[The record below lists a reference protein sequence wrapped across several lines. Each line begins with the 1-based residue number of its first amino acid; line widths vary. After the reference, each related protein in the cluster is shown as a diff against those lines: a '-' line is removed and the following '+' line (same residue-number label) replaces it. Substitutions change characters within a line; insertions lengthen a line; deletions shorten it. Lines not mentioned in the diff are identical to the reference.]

1 MPIFGPL
8 LDEFVQWL
16 HDEQHYTLGSASI
29 YLNEVPKIVRWLRRR
44 QIHFLAELT
53 LQHLQAAHRYFR
65 PRHSAT
71 SGGARL
77 LVRFLRAKG
86 TVAEGE
92 VPTLSPVEVEVD
104 RFAVYLRETRG
115 LSQKT
120 IRGHRQRL
128 RDFLRF
134 LRFDRGPS
142 GLRRLQPRHIES
154 FLRQAA
160 RTNNRFSL
168 QHFVATVRAFL
179 QWRHAQGLL
188 VRPLHRQIDTP
199 RVYRGERLPRALP
212 WDQVQALLQS
222 IDRSEAC
229 GQRDFALLYLAAAY
243 GLRSGELVRLTLD
256 DIDWPGRTLRIP
268 QTKTR
273 QPLQL
278 PLTDEA
284 ANILFRYLRQSRP
297 ESSHRQLFLRTMAPR
312 GPLQPTA
319 VRQVMAHRLQQSGL
333 NLPACGTHV
342 LRHSFA
348 MRLLQQGVPL
358 KAIGD
363 ALGHRDMESTSVYLR
378 LDVEALREVALP
390 VPPSLPGESITLVA
404 VSSLPQLRPARP
416 SRHLPKHFHSRL
428 APSLQR
434 YVEIKRALGRRWKTE
449 GAVLSHWDDSVH
461 REYPQAGKVRA
472 EMFTGWTRKLAHLTS
487 TTSHT
492 YQRIIRN
499 FLLFHAR
506 EHASTFIP
514 DLLTFPKPAPVVS
527 PRLIS
532 ATEMGRVLDAARR
545 LPPTP
550 TNPLRA
556 ETLRLG
562 LLLLFCC
569 GLRKGELLRLRLG
582 DLESEQTVLRIR
594 LTKFYKSRLVPL
606 APTVTAELKEYL
618 QTRRRKKLPMA
629 PEAPLMWSG
638 HWSSEVYTA
647 PNFGLIWHQL
657 CASTQVLKAQGHPPR
672 LHDLRHS
679 FAVHALQRW
688 YAQGVEVPS
697 KLPHLAAYL
706 GHVSAVSTHYYLK
719 LTPEL
724 RQAASQRFHQHF
736 GSMFTVGGAA

>member
-1 MPIFGPL
+1 MH
-8 LDEFVQWL
+8 E
-16 HDEQHYTLGSASI
+16 EQHYSLASASI
-29 YLNEVPKIVRWLRRR
+29 YLNVVPKIVRWLRRR
-44 QIHFLAELT
+44 QIRFLPELT

-65 PRHSAT
+65 PRHHAT
-71 SGGARL
+71 SGAARL
-77 LVRFLRAKG
+77 LERFLRAKG
-86 TVAEGE
+86 TVPEGE
-92 VPTLSPVEVEVD
+92 VPALSPVEVEVD

-115 LSQKT
+115 LAQKT
-120 IRGHRQRL
+120 IRGQRQRL

-154 FLRQAA
+154 FLRQVA

-199 RVYRGERLPRALP
+199 RVYRGERLPRALS

-273 QPLQL
+273 QALQL

-284 ANILFRYLRQSRP
+284 ANILIRYLRQSRP

-363 ALGHRDMESTSVYLR
+363 ALGHRDMESTSVYIR

-404 VSSLPQLRPARP
+404 VSSLPHLRPARP

-428 APSLQR
+428 TPSLQR

-449 GAVLSHWDDSVH
+449 GAVLSHWDDFVH
-461 REYPQAGKVRA
+461 REYPQPGKVRA

-514 DLLTFPKPAPVVS
+514 DLLTFPKPGPVVL

-532 ATEMGRVLDAARR
+532 EAEMGRVLEAARR

-562 LLLLFCC
+562 LVLLFCC

-582 DLESEQTVLRIR
+582 DLENEQTVLHIR

-606 APTVTAELKEYL
+606 APTVTAELNEYL
-618 QTRRRKKLPMA
+618 QTRRLKKLPMA
-629 PEAPLMWSG
+629 PEAFLMWSG
-638 HWSSEVYTA
+638 HWSSEVYSA
-647 PNFGLIWHQL
+647 QNLGRVWHHL
-657 CASTQVLKAQGHPPR
+657 WASTQVLKAQDHQPR

-679 FAVHALQRW
+679 FAVNALQRW
-688 YAQGVEVPS
+688 YAQGTEVQS
-697 KLPHLAAYL
+697 KLPCLATYL
-706 GHVSAVSTHYYLK
+706 GHASAVSTHYYLK

-736 GSMFTVGGAA
+736 GSLFTAGGAA